1 MNTTTLTENTASPA
15 VSTVAAAASFSPLYQ
30 QIKSLVLQSLQA
42 GEWKPGDPIP
52 SEFELAARYKVS
64 QGTVRKAIDEL
75 AKEHLLVR
83 RQGKG
88 TFVATHAEQQVQF
101 RFLKLKPDNPQSDAQ
116 GPAERHIIDCKRLR
130 APTPVAQVLGLRAGE
145 AVFQVRRVLSF
156 DQVPTIFEDI
166 WLPGAAFKGL
176 TAERLSADTRPMY
189 AMFESDFG
197 IRMVRAQERLRAV
210 LPSPE
215 VCEWLQVDSDTPL
228 LKVERMSFTYH
239 DTPMEWRIGVYRT
252 DTRHYLNELN

>member
-75 AKEHLLVR
+75 AKENLLVR

-130 APTPVAQVLGLRAGE
+130 APTPVAQVLGLRTGE

>member
-42 GEWKPGDPIP
+42 GEWKPGAPIP

-116 GPAERHIIDCKRLR
+116 GPAERHIIACKRLR
-130 APTPVAQVLGLRAGE
+130 APTPVAQVLGLRTGE